1 MDAASLN
8 RRYTVCVIASL
19 GTFPLGAAAYAH
31 MPTPWPSLQGAIL
44 PILGITSPFVVI
56 ACIACS
62 VAARMEYWHD
72 FPIWRMLAWQFLCV
86 GAAIHLMM
94 LE

>member
-1 MDAASLN
+1 VN
-8 RRYTVCVIASL
+8 RKYTVWVIA
-19 GTFPLGAAAYAH
+19 GFCTFPLGAAAYAH
-31 MPTPWPSLQGAIL
+31 LATPAPLYQNPIL

-62 VAARMEYWHD
+62 FVARMDYWHD

-86 GAAIHLMM
+86 GAAILLLMSG
-94 LE
+94 